1 FISVFEQRTS
11 NAQRPTSNVQH
22 PKETAGGGART
33 HTALRPLDFESSASA
48 NSATPALSRERDD
61 TVSAQKLKYGAICL
75 AALPKLSLTISAKP
89 VEVGAA
95 YQPLILRGERSGL
108 SMHPATTESV
118 SLCVPN
124 KGSQF
129 FIRNRAACKGKRTL
143 SPLREMDC
151 TC

>member
-1 FISVFEQRTS
+1 MFKETCPGRDSDPHDLARIVMPSGVEASLDFFGGREMRSRLQTS
-11 NAQRPTSNVQH
+11 NAQRPTLNVQRLM
-22 PKETAGGGART
+22 KKTAGGGART

-95 YQPLILRGERSGL
+95 YQPLILRGERS
-108 SMHPATTESV
+108 
-118 SLCVPN
+118 
-124 KGSQF
+124 
-129 FIRNRAACKGKRTL
+129 
-143 SPLREMDC
+143 
-151 TC
+151 

>member
-1 FISVFEQRTS
+1 
-11 NAQRPTSNVQH
+11 NVQH

-61 TVSAQKLKYGAICL
+61 TVSAQKLKYGAICF
-75 AALPKLSLTISAKP
+75 AALPKLSLTISATP

-108 SMHPATTESV
+108 SMHTATTESV
-118 SLCVPN
+118 SLCVRINCGPRVEN
-124 KGSQF
+124 AKRRFEAVLFLFSS
-129 FIRNRAACKGKRTL
+129 IAAIDSVMPC
-143 SPLREMDC
+143 
-151 TC
+151 